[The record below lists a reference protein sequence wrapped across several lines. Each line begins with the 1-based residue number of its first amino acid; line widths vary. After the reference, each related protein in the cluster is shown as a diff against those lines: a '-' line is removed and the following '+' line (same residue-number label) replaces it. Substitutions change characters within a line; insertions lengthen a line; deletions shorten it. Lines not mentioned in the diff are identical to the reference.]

1 MGENKNN
8 KIELS
13 LSAIMF
19 FAPLIRNKIST
30 SQKISPEE
38 KNFVLGFIKLGNV
51 NIFLLVLNILLQI
64 FYYFYDL
71 AILKTIGIVLISILG
86 ISLTIGSIFA
96 ISNKSI
102 FSKDIGQKTNHKKN
116 LLYYIPIYNI
126 YIRYK
131 KHNFENPNI
140 EIKESLIF
148 RGLLTM
154 VAIVFKNTN
163 ILIAISILGIIKL
176 ILNINGVNLGDKYKN
191 FINSLF
197 EKNPEEIRS
206 YISATIKSIFNKKT
220 LSENLQEQKD
230 YFRLLVKSNTKKIIF
245 QYAIFYII
253 CIYLL
258 YIGYTNENILLI
270 FATIIMS

>member
-1 MGENKNN
+1 MWENKNN

-38 KNFVLGFIKLGNV
+38 KNFVLWFIKLGNV

-71 AILKTIGIVLISILG
+71 AILKTIWIVLISILW
-86 ISLTIGSIFA
+86 ISLTIWSIFA

-102 FSKDIGQKTNHKKN
+102 FSKDIWQKTNHKKN

-148 RGLLTM
+148 RWLLTM

-163 ILIAISILGIIKL
+163 ILIAISILWIIKL
-176 ILNINGVNLGDKYKN
+176 ILNINWVNLWDKYKN

-258 YIGYTNENILLI
+258 YIWYTNENILLI